1 MKKTLCFLFF
11 AVALTT
17 SVSAQ
22 TPIATLFEDMKK
34 AFEANPSKAI
44 QEQAV
49 EDYVLVSGT
58 GYIANKQQIV
68 NLFKDVSK
76 VDARFQDLK
85 LRQFG
90 NLLIATGR
98 EFSVRHYSNGSP
110 DLSTDY
116 LVTYVYE
123 IKDGKLLYV
132 SGQHTVPA
140 AK

>member
-1 MKKTLCFLFF
+1 MKKNLCFLFF
-11 AVALTT
+11 AVVFTT

-22 TPIATLFEDMKK
+22 TPIETLFEGMKK
-34 AFEANPSKAI
+34 EFESNPSKAI
-44 QEQAV
+44 QESAI
-49 EDYVLVSGT
+49 EDYVLISGT
-58 GYIANKQQIV
+58 GYVANKQQIV
-68 NLFKDVSK
+68 NLFKNVSK

-90 NLLIATGR
+90 NFVIATGR

-110 DLSTDY
+110 DSSTDY

-123 IKDGKLLYV
+123 IKDGKLIYI